1 MKNGNKKTTIKK
13 IPKKISVYEKQ
24 SVTITRGGV
33 GNCKEELTGKT
44 CWLTNGQLLT
54 DTDTGDHY
62 YGDNPLIHLLTQ
74 EMLK

>member
-1 MKNGNKKTTIKK
+1 MCLLRNTAQPEKTIYILKNGNKKTTIKK

-44 CWLTNGQLLT
+44 C
-54 DTDTGDHY
+54 
-62 YGDNPLIHLLTQ
+62 
-74 EMLK
+74 